1 MAISEELLN
10 ENKISNKNISSENI
24 RIRKF
29 MDKDSDDV
37 QKIYVNSMLDNVSYA
52 LSSTM
57 QHFYILI
64 LWIVLTYFTI
74 KNNSSHITLIIF
86 VFIGWGFFLYM
97 NANGF
102 ITNKICNE
110 AQQSIRHELHELS
123 KMKYNRQQDDNNYND
138 NDNDNSNSNYYDN
151 EDDDQISK
159 FWVAIDKKSGNRVIG
174 FLGFQAKK
182 RNSLTPLT
190 SPSLPQIKYLCVD
203 TNYKRQGIATMLMEH
218 AIKFVYKKQIKRI
231 MVITSTWEEPAMDLF
246 YKLGFIEIMRSSIV
260 YGLAQRVNM
269 ALDVDLWFR
278 HRKASKSIKY
288 I

>member
-1 MAISEELLN
+1 MAISEGILN
-10 ENKISNKNISSENI
+10 ENKSSNKNISSENI
-24 RIRKF
+24 KIREF

-37 QKIYVNSMLDNVSYA
+37 QKIYVNSMLD
-52 LSSTM
+52 STM
-57 QHFYILI
+57 QHFYVLI

-74 KNNSSHITLIIF
+74 KNNASHITLIVF

-123 KMKYNRQQDDNNYND
+123 KMKYNL
-138 NDNDNSNSNYYDN
+138 
-151 EDDDQISK
+151 
-159 FWVAIDKKSGNRVIG
+159 IG
-174 FLGFQAKK
+174 FLEFQATRVSKK
-182 RNSLTPLT
+182 RNSLIPLT
-190 SPSLPQIKYLCVD
+190 SPLLPQIKYLCVD
-203 TNYKRQGIATMLMEH
+203 SNYKRQGIATMLMEH
-218 AIKFVYKKQIKRI
+218 AIKYVYKKQIKKI

-278 HRKASKSIKY
+278 HRKASKLINY